1 MHIYTY
7 LLVII
12 TIIATII
19 IIISII
25 IEPFEADVASS
36 DGIGAIVGIGSIS
49 WPLADRLYRYRRY
62 RLHYIER
69 KTHTYISN
77 NTCIYNN
84 RVEFDGIL
92 LKPRLLQP

>member
-12 TIIATII
+12 TIIATI

-49 WPLADRLYRYRRY
+49 
-62 RLHYIER
+62 
-69 KTHTYISN
+69 
-77 NTCIYNN
+77 
-84 RVEFDGIL
+84 
-92 LKPRLLQP
+92 